1 MTAKHELAYVKKL
14 FEQEQCIFLDDYFK
28 GVNFAHNYKCRC
40 GKHYKKSVSS
50 LKQSWRCKECRYKS
64 TADKNR
70 YTLDEVKKYFS
81 DRGCEFLD
89 DWYINNRKL
98 HNYRCKCGRTGKIR
112 FCNFFKGKRCTKCAG
127 NTKLK
132 YDDVKKMFEDA
143 GCKLISTEYKG
154 ALSPLQYICNCGT
167 LANGYVRHFRK
178 GRRCY
183 NCSPTFDRTKQS
195 FLYLIANED
204 CFKIGIYNEGS
215 QRLREHNKKKGFRL
229 VEEIGPILGYYAEN
243 IEETILKCLDAKG
256 ISRGERIFNEYF
268 SGYTE
273 AWLAKDFHV
282 DSIADLW
289 DRL

>member
-167 LANGYVRHFRK
+167 LANGYVRHFRI
-178 GRRCY
+178 R
-183 NCSPTFDRTKQS
+183 
-195 FLYLIANED
+195 
-204 CFKIGIYNEGS
+204 
-215 QRLREHNKKKGFRL
+215 
-229 VEEIGPILGYYAEN
+229 
-243 IEETILKCLDAKG
+243 
-256 ISRGERIFNEYF
+256 
-268 SGYTE
+268 
-273 AWLAKDFHV
+273 
-282 DSIADLW
+282 
-289 DRL
+289 

>member
-1 MTAKHELAYVKKL
+1 
-14 FEQEQCIFLDDYFK
+14 
-28 GVNFAHNYKCRC
+28 
-40 GKHYKKSVSS
+40 
-50 LKQSWRCKECRYKS
+50 
-64 TADKNR
+64 
-70 YTLDEVKKYFS
+70 
-81 DRGCEFLD
+81 
-89 DWYINNRKL
+89 
-98 HNYRCKCGRTGKIR
+98 
-112 FCNFFKGKRCTKCAG
+112 
-127 NTKLK
+127 
-132 YDDVKKMFEDA
+132 
-143 GCKLISTEYKG
+143 
-154 ALSPLQYICNCGT
+154 
-167 LANGYVRHFRK
+167 
-178 GRRCY
+178 
-183 NCSPTFDRTKQS
+183 
-195 FLYLIANED
+195 LIANED